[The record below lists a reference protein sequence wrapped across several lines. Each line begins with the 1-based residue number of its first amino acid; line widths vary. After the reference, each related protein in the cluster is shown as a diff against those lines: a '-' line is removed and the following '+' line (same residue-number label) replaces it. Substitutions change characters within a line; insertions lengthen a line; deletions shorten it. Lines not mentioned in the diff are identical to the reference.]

1 MLSKISMELTNVVI
15 AGVGSAGTG
24 REIMKAFQMVKERYK
39 IIATDMSSKS
49 LGIHDTQNRYVI
61 PSAESNEYINA
72 LLKICKKENAA
83 VLVPGSDKELEKI
96 SENREKFE
104 CEGIIVLVNPK
115 DVIQKC
121 LDKFELT
128 NFLHKKGIKCPKHT
142 LYNNEKDIDEIDF
155 FPIIIKPKS
164 GGGSKNVF
172 FAQDKEEAKFFC
184 KYLIKYGLEPI
195 IQEHVG
201 NYQEEY
207 TVGILYADNGRLLS
221 SIAMKRILTGGLST
235 RQSVVNPE
243 TNEKYVISSGISQG
257 IVEDFVE
264 VRKTGEKI
272 AKIIGADG
280 PINIQCRK
288 TENGIIP
295 FEINPRFSGTTGG
308 RALLG
313 YNEPDILCR
322 YRLWKEIPEK
332 IEHKFGY
339 VLRDLSEKFIGF
351 NEIKEIPKI

>member
-1 MLSKISMELTNVVI
+1 MELTNVVI

-24 REIMKAFQMVKERYK
+24 REIMKAFKMVKGKYK
-39 IIATDMSSKS
+39 IIATDMNNKS
-49 LGIHDTQNRYVI
+49 LGIHDTPNRYVI
-61 PSAESNEYINA
+61 PPAKSNEYINA
-72 LLKICKKENAA
+72 LLKICKKENAS

-96 SENREKFE
+96 SENRKKFE
-104 CEGIIVLVNPK
+104 DEGIIVLINSK

-121 LDKFELT
+121 SDKFELI
-128 NFLHKKGIKCPKHT
+128 NFLNKKGIICPKHS
-142 LYNNEKDIDEIDF
+142 LYNNEKDVEEINY

-172 FAQDKEEAKFFC
+172 FAQDKDEAKFFC

-195 IQEHVG
+195 IEEHIG

-207 TVGILYADNGRLLS
+207 TVGILYADNGKLLT
-221 SIAMKRILTGGLST
+221 SIAMKRLLTGGLST
-235 RQSVVNPE
+235 RQSIVNPN

-257 IVEDFVE
+257 IVEDFGE
-264 VRKTGEKI
+264 VRKMGEKI
-272 AKIIGADG
+272 AKIIEADG

-313 YNEPDILCR
+313 HNEPDILCQ
-322 YRLWKEIPEK
+322 YRLFGKIPEK
-332 IEHKFGY
+332 IEYKFGY
-339 VLRDLSEKFIGF
+339 VIRDLTEKFIGF
-351 NEIKEIPKI
+351 KEIEEIPKI